1 MIADGLTKALAPNQW
16 AQFLEQVGLEDVT
29 ERLTVPEGDLNEI
42 AEKIKAKE
50 INETNPAHAGAQS

>member
-42 AEKIKAKE
+42 AEKIKAK
-50 INETNPAHAGAQS
+50 